1 MTPAPRRPLD
11 RLRDQLRISRERL
24 TFNYGAAKTVPSR
37 DLAEAAI
44 AAATGPTFSTGP
56 YAEPRD
62 WGYAGLLAFT
72 TVVMMRPQD
81 QISGLEALHIADI
94 CAVIA
99 VVPMLLHRFAR
110 RLPVFRITAETV
122 GLFAL
127 GAVMLA
133 TVPFSIW
140 PGGALATV
148 TDSYLKAL
156 IVFILMMNT
165 LTTPARLSQITW
177 LILLCM
183 GYVATLGVIDYA
195 RGVNLLEGSGRLT
208 GAVNGIF
215 GNPNDLALTMVTF
228 LPPAIV
234 IALSRHDSIEKRLSA
249 AGIAALMLATIVL
262 TKSRG
267 GMLGLVAELI
277 VLVLMGGK
285 VRRGFPAILVGVL
298 LLASPFAPS
307 SFWSRMNSIVDEE
320 QDAREFTG
328 SREAR
333 RIVMQEG
340 INVFLERPFTGVG
353 AGQFQ
358 NYNPP
363 GRREPWRETHN
374 ALIQVASETG
384 IFGLLAF
391 SFLIV
396 RCAMAAVATRR
407 MLWRAARSSTAA
419 VDLVLPASD
428 RKSLYAHTTAMTASL
443 AGWFVGAMFDS
454 VAYGWTFYYLL
465 ALVMAARELTGDRLA
480 AAQVLTAG
488 RSKGAVQGGR
498 AHGSV
503 GI

>member
-1 MTPAPRRPLD
+1 MTAEPRRPLGS
-11 RLRDQLRISRERL
+11 LRDHLQIPRERL
-24 TFNYGAAKTVPSR
+24 TFSYGAAVTVPSR
-37 DLAEAAI
+37 AVAEAAI
-44 AAATGPTFSTGP
+44 AAATEPTFVTSP

-72 TVVMMRPQD
+72 MVVMMRPQD
-81 QISGLEALHIADI
+81 QIPALNPLHIADI
-94 CAVIA
+94 CAVIGVA
-99 VVPMLLHRFAR
+99 PMLFHRFAR
-110 RLPVFRITAETV
+110 RRPVFRITGETM

-156 IVFILMMNT
+156 VVFFLMINT

-183 GYVATLGVIDYA
+183 GYVATRGVIDYA
-195 RGVNLLEGSGRLT
+195 RGVNMIEHGSRLT
-208 GAVNGIF
+208 AAVGGIF

-234 IALSRHDSIEKRLSA
+234 IALSRLNSLPKRFSA
-249 AGIAALMLATIVL
+249 AIIAALMLATIVL
-262 TKSRG
+262 TRSRG
-267 GMLGLVAELI
+267 GMLGLVAVLI
-277 VLVLMGGK
+277 ALVLIGRK
-285 VRRGFPAILVGVL
+285 VRRGFPALLVGVL
-298 LLASPFAPS
+298 LIASPFVPS
-307 SFWSRMNSIVDEE
+307 SFWTRMASIVDEE

-333 RIVMQEG
+333 RVVMQEG
-340 INVFLERPFTGVG
+340 IKTFLERPFTGVG

-363 GRREPWRETHN
+363 GRRERWRETHN

-384 IFGLLAF
+384 IFGLVAF

-396 RCAMAAVATRR
+396 RGAMAAVSTRR

-419 VDLVLPASD
+419 VDLVLPAPD
-428 RKSLYAHTTAMTASL
+428 RESLYAHMTAMTAAL
-443 AGWFVGAMFDS
+443 AGWFVGAMFAS
-454 VAYGWTFYYLL
+454 VAYGWTFYYVL
-465 ALVMAARELTGDRLA
+465 ALIVAARELTNDRLA
-480 AAQVLTAG
+480 AARVLAAEHAG
-488 RSKGAVQGGR
+488 GTVPTWQAR
-498 AHGSV
+498 ASV
-503 GI
+503 

>member
-1 MTPAPRRPLD
+1 VSTEARRPFD
-11 RLRDQLRISRERL
+11 RLRDRLQISRERL
-24 TFNYGAAKTVPSR
+24 TFNYGAAVTVPSR
-37 DLAEAAI
+37 VVAEAAI
-44 AAATGPTFSTGP
+44 AAATEPTFSTYP

-81 QISGLEALHIADI
+81 QIPGLDALHIADI
-94 CAVIA
+94 CALIGVG
-99 VVPMLLHRFAR
+99 PMLLHRFAR
-110 RLPVFRITAETV
+110 RRPVFRVTAETL

-156 IVFILMMNT
+156 VVFVLMMNT

-177 LILLCM
+177 LIVLCM
-183 GYVATLGVIDYA
+183 GYMATRGVIDYA
-195 RGVNLLEGSGRLT
+195 RGVNLIEGGRLT

-234 IALSRHDSIEKRLSA
+234 IALSRRASIEKRVTA
-249 AGIAALMLATIVL
+249 GGIAALMLGTIVL

-267 GMLGLVAELI
+267 GMLGLIAELI
-277 VLVLMGGK
+277 VLVVIGGK
-285 VRRGFPAILVGVL
+285 VRRGFPVLLVGVL

-307 SFWSRMNSIVDEE
+307 SFWTRMASIVDEE
-320 QDAREFTG
+320 QDTREFTG

-340 INVFLERPFTGVG
+340 INVFLDRPFTGVG
-353 AGQFQ
+353 VGQFQ

-363 GRREPWRETHN
+363 ERRERWRETHN
-374 ALIQVASETG
+374 SLLQVASETG

-391 SFLIV
+391 SFLIA
-396 RCAMAAVATRR
+396 RCGMAAVATRR
-407 MLWRAARSSTAA
+407 MLWHAARSSTAA
-419 VDLVLPASD
+419 VDLVLPAPD
-428 RKSLYAHTTAMTASL
+428 RESLYAHTTAMTAGL
-443 AGWFVGAMFDS
+443 AGWFVAAMFAS

-465 ALVMAARELTGDRLA
+465 ALVVAARELTSDRLA
-480 AAQVLTAG
+480 AARVLTAE
-488 RSKGAVQGGR
+488 RSKGAVPTWRSR
-498 AHGSV
+498 ATD
-503 GI
+503 

>member
-1 MTPAPRRPLD
+1 MTPEPPRPLG
-11 RLRDQLRISRERL
+11 RLRDHLRISRERL
-24 TFNYGAAKTVPSR
+24 AFNYGAAMTVPSR
-37 DLAEAAI
+37 ALAEAAI
-44 AAATGPTFSTGP
+44 AASSEPTFSTSP

-81 QISGLEALHIADI
+81 QIPGLDALHIADI
-94 CAVIA
+94 CAVIG
-99 VVPMLLHRFAR
+99 VGPMLLHRFAR
-110 RLPVFRITAETV
+110 RQPVFRVTTETV
-122 GLFAL
+122 GLFIL

-156 IVFILMMNT
+156 VVFVLMMNT

-183 GYVATLGVIDYA
+183 GYVATRGVIDYA
-195 RGVNLLEGSGRLT
+195 TGVHLIEGGRLT

-234 IALSRHDSIEKRLSA
+234 IALSRRNSIEKRLSA
-249 AGIAALMLATIVL
+249 AVIAALMLVTIVF

-277 VLVLMGGK
+277 VLVMIGGK
-285 VRRGFPAILVGVL
+285 VRRGFPAILVGTL
-298 LLASPFAPS
+298 LLASPFVPS
-307 SFWSRMNSIVDEE
+307 SFWNRMASIVDEE

-340 INVFLERPFTGVG
+340 INVFLDRPFTGVG

-363 GRREPWRETHN
+363 GRRERWRETHN
-374 ALIQVASETG
+374 SLIQVASETG

-396 RCAMAAVATRR
+396 RCALAAITTRR
-407 MLWRAARSSTAA
+407 ILWRAARSSTPA
-419 VDLVLPASD
+419 VDLVLRTSD
-428 RKSLYAHTTAMTASL
+428 RESLYAHTTAMIAGL
-443 AGWFVGAMFDS
+443 AGWFVAAMFAS

-465 ALVMAARELTGDRLA
+465 ALVVAARELAGDRLA
-480 AAQVLTAG
+480 AGQVLAGG
-488 RSKGAVQGGR
+488 RSKAAVRSWQSR
-498 AHGSV
+498 ASD
-503 GI
+503 